1 MLGIVVIS
9 IPLLIYLIGAF
20 SVRRKDLT
28 HPDEFFVAYRKV
40 GVTAF
45 SSSSIAYAFQVST
58 IYPFLL
64 WGASNFYFVPAVNTF
79 CWGIGILCFYLA
91 FNRYKHFIGQDVTL
105 HGFLGSQYGMSVR
118 IVASYLTIV
127 GFLGYAI
134 AETYFGSKVLLS
146 VIENR
151 SIFYLTVLVSLLFVY
166 AYIAYGGQL
175 SSIRT
180 DQLQLIVA
188 YVGTFG
194 LLLYFLY
201 LLMLGTANLAGALAV
216 SLAILVIY
224 IPIVLFI
231 RRFRF
236 IRFSEAHTI
245 GNKAI
250 NIVLNS
256 IITVLLILLFAA
268 AVFKL
273 TQSGNQFRVSG
284 LINVEGFGIVGLISL
299 MILPLC
305 WQFVDLT
312 NWQRLLAVKPTE
324 GNAIESLH
332 NNIRRGLLIYAIE
345 SPFTWV
351 IFIFFGLLSINAFPN
366 FTFQDLL
373 VDLPKRL
380 IASYDP
386 IQNLFGYTF
395 IVSILA
401 IMFSSVDSFIV
412 GMIFTFVY
420 DSYGKTRNLLD
431 TKNDSEIRRKYGR
444 ITNAG
449 RWFGLAAI
457 LFGVAFFVLFDKNV
471 SNGGELFINLLLA
484 FYSAQLS
491 FFPLVFGVLFLKS
504 IPSEAWANASMI
516 VGAAAGITLGIY
528 GVIWNPKLIWYPI
541 LACVCLSGVTYAIGY
556 LFRPKECQ

>member
-1 MLGIVVIS
+1 MLGIIVIS
-9 IPLLIYLIGAF
+9 IPLLIYLIGAL

-28 HPDEFFVAYRKV
+28 HPDEFFAAYRKV

-79 CWGIGILCFYLA
+79 CWGIGILFFYLG
-91 FNRYKHFIGQDVTL
+91 FNRYKNFIGQDVTL
-105 HGFLGSQYGMSVR
+105 HGFLGSQYGTSVR

-151 SIFYLTVLVSLLFVY
+151 GLFYLTVFVSLMFVY
-166 AYIAYGGQL
+166 GYIAYGGQL

-201 LLMLGTANLAGALAV
+201 LLLVGTTNLTGALAV
-216 SLAILVIY
+216 SFVILIIY
-224 IPIVLFI
+224 IPVVLFI
-231 RRFRF
+231 RKFRF
-236 IRFSEAHTI
+236 IRFSEEHTI
-245 GNKAI
+245 PNKVI
-250 NIVLNS
+250 NVVLNT
-256 IITVLLILLFAA
+256 IITVLLILLFAV

-273 TQSGNQFRVSG
+273 IQSGSQFRISG
-284 LINVEGFGIVGLISL
+284 LINLEGFGIVGLISL

-332 NNIRRGLLIYAIE
+332 KNVRSGLLIYAIE

-351 IFIFFGLLSINAFPN
+351 IFLFFGLLSVNAFPS

-373 VDLPKRL
+373 VDLPKSL
-380 IASYDP
+380 IASHDL

-431 TKNDSEIRRKYGR
+431 TKNDLEIRKRYGQ

-457 LFGVAFFVLFDKNV
+457 LFGVVFFVLFDKNV

-484 FYSAQLS
+484 FYTAQLS
-491 FFPLVFGVLFLKS
+491 FFPLVFGVLFLRNH
-504 IPSEAWANASMI
+504 PTEAWANASMI

-541 LACVCLSGVTYAIGY
+541 LVCVCLSSVTYTIGY
-556 LFRPKECQ
+556 LFRQKECQ